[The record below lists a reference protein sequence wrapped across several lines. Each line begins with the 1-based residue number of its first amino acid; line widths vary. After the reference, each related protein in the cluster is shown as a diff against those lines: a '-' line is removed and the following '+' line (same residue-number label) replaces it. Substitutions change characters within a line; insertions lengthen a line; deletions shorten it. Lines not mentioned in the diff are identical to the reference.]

1 MPKILQPCFPGGGGW
16 VGYSHPVPAAACLYR
31 YPARNLLTGEVE
43 TRTET
48 GPEKKNTG
56 ANVNSEASPAAAA
69 VTIRYCT
76 YIEGG
81 NRSEANGVVFS
92 ISTKVQT
99 APPPPPPPMG
109 AGRASPCVSGDG
121 RLWNHCSWARGHS
134 PEKGE
139 NEIPLPPCL
148 RMGGGR
154 RRKKKSI
161 MTTTLLG
168 SVSVLRPRRV
178 THSLQAAQK

>member
-1 MPKILQPCFPGGGGW
+1 MPRSLQPCFPGGGVGW
-16 VGYSHPVPAAACLYR
+16 VTHTRSPLPACLYR

-56 ANVNSEASPAAAA
+56 AHVNSEASPAAAA

-99 APPPPPPPMG
+99 APPP
-109 AGRASPCVSGDG
+109 DG
-121 RLWNHCSWARGHS
+121 C
-134 PEKGE
+134 GE
-139 NEIPLPPCL
+139 SISLCL
-148 RMGGGR
+148 R
-154 RRKKKSI
+154 
-161 MTTTLLG
+161 
-168 SVSVLRPRRV
+168 
-178 THSLQAAQK
+178 